1 MALAEV
7 NPMFFHDRAEAANL
21 LANKLAQYKGQHP
34 LVLAIPR
41 GAVPMAKIIADEL
54 EGELDV
60 VLVAKIPAPM
70 NPEVAIGAIAE
81 NGWAHIAEWAF
92 ESGATPEYIEEQIEL
107 LLKKIHDRRNQYS
120 ALHPPISCKDRIV
133 IVVDDGLATGAT
145 MISALHSVREMEP
158 KELVMAVPVSPPQ
171 ALDDVKKHADVIVFL
186 VKSTNFHAVGQF
198 YERFPQVS
206 DEEVIE
212 ILQTKH

>member
-7 NPMFFHDRAEAANL
+7 NSMFFHDRAEAASL
-21 LANKLAQYKGQHP
+21 MARKLTQYKGQHP

-60 VLVAKIPAPM
+60 VLVAKIPAPI
-70 NPEVAIGAIAE
+70 NPEFAVGAIAE
-81 NGWAHIAEWAF
+81 NGSVHIAEWAF

-107 LLKKIHDRRNQYS
+107 LLKKIHNRRKQYT
-120 ALHPPISCKDRIV
+120 ALHPPISCKDRVV

-145 MISALHSVREMEP
+145 MISALQSVRQMEP
-158 KELVMAVPVSPPQ
+158 RVLVMAVPVSPPK
-171 ALDDVKKHADVIVFL
+171 ALEEVKKHADVIIFL
-186 VKSTNFHAVGQF
+186 VESANFRAVGQF
-198 YERFPQVS
+198 YERFPQVT

-212 ILQTKH
+212 ILQSMH